1 MQSAMEVTEDE
12 IYARWVRW
20 MDTIARETIGLFGF
34 RDYWRGLAQMTQA
47 NPDIPPSTI
56 FNVLAIWYGSAMMIG
71 IRRQTDRRNDS
82 VSLWRLLTEMAQRPN
97 VITRSRH
104 VAVWVRDG
112 YDADWRSREGDKS
125 FTTFAGEGAETIPPD
140 RTFADRQRLW
150 DVAEP
155 IIRHVNKRLAHREE
169 DERALPAVPTYGEIN
184 RAVDLVGELLNRY
197 QLLLKASTWHPLE
210 PVHHEDWTQAFTVAW
225 KKPVVPRH

>member
-1 MQSAMEVTEDE
+1 MSAPSPDD
-12 IYARWVRW
+12 IYSKWVEW
-20 MDTIARETIGLFGF
+20 IDTIAKETIGLFGF

-71 IRRQTDRRNDS
+71 IRRQTDRRSDS
-82 VSLWRLLTEMAQRPN
+82 VSLWRLLTEMAQRPD

-104 VAVWVRDG
+104 VAVWVGDG

-140 RTFADRQRLW
+140 RMLADRQRLR

-155 IIRHVNKRLAHREE
+155 IIRHVNKRSRIETRTSRPFPPSRRTARSI
-169 DERALPAVPTYGEIN
+169 ALSICWAN
-184 RAVDLVGELLNRY
+184 S
-197 QLLLKASTWHPLE
+197 ST
-210 PVHHEDWTQAFTVAW
+210 DTSCS
-225 KKPVVPRH
+225 

>member
-104 VAVWVRDG
+104 VAVWVGDG
-112 YDADWRSREGDKS
+112 YDAVGEAARATSPSPRSPERARRRSLPIVRSPTANACGTSRSRS
-125 FTTFAGEGAETIPPD
+125 FGT
-140 RTFADRQRLW
+140 
-150 DVAEP
+150 
-155 IIRHVNKRLAHREE
+155 
-169 DERALPAVPTYGEIN
+169 
-184 RAVDLVGELLNRY
+184 
-197 QLLLKASTWHPLE
+197 
-210 PVHHEDWTQAFTVAW
+210 
-225 KKPVVPRH
+225 